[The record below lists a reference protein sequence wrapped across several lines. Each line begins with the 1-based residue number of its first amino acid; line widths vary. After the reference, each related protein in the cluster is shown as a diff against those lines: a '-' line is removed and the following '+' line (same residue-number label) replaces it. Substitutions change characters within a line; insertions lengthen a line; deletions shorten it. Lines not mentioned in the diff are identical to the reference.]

1 MAPRPI
7 DEVPDN
13 EEVVD
18 EARAGDDAQ
27 LVVDAAAELGGAA
40 LSGAGN
46 LFVGL
51 VLSVV
56 VVDIVALLEAELDDF
71 EEV

>member
-1 MAPRPI
+1 MAARPI
-7 DEVPDN
+7 DEVPDD

-27 LVVDAAAELGGAA
+27 LVVDAAAELGGTGLA
-40 LSGAGN
+40 GAGN

-51 VLSVV
+51 VLGVV
-56 VVDIVALLEAELDDF
+56 IVDTVALLEAVFDDF